1 MKMGKY
7 NDLIEHLYY
16 YSGYSE
22 KEIYNIFHNFKCSIS
37 LEHINNIIL
46 SNKELKYKNEVNAR
60 TKKN

>member
-1 MKMGKY
+1 MKKY

-16 YSGYSE
+16 YYGYSE

-37 LEHINNIIL
+37 EKYISNLLL
-46 SNKELKYKNEVNAR
+46 SNRGLKYKNEVNAR